1 MTLGIL
7 VILVHQGLNNQ
18 VEKPII

>member
-7 VILVHQGLNNQ
+7 V
-18 VEKPII
+18 